1 MPKVSVLLPTLALSL
16 ILGSCS
22 LLPGGEGGSP
32 DQPQAI
38 PQPVPQPEATETS
51 ELLTPNANTSV
62 FIPSTD
68 PDVRRKQTAQG
79 RNDPFAD
86 LPLGTPQVVF
96 VPERP
101 KAKPTQTTPAV
112 TSLNGGGGGGA
123 VAGAAAGQAGSS
135 SAGNATAGT
144 SSSGKNTVA
153 LAPVPAKLSF
163 SPLLPE
169 LPKADLAEETEVTG
183 VIQLNGVNH
192 VMVQAPNEKY
202 SRYVRVGDYI
212 AEGQVQVKR
221 VDFRRNAP
229 VVVLE
234 QYGIEVY
241 KQLDDALFATRREK
255 AEPTETTPTL
265 EQS

>member
-1 MPKVSVLLPTLALSL
+1 MPKVSILLPTLALSI

-22 LLPGGEGGSP
+22 LLPGGEEGSP
-32 DQPQAI
+32 DQPQVIPPAA
-38 PQPVPQPEATETS
+38 PQPATPETS

-96 VPERP
+96 VPEP
-101 KAKPTQTTPAV
+101 PPEPVATQATPNV
-112 TSLNGGGGGGA
+112 PSLNGGGGTAGG
-123 VAGAAAGQAGSS
+123 
-135 SAGNATAGT
+135 TAGT
-144 SSSGKNTVA
+144 AGGGTAGGTAGTTGTSSGTALVA
-153 LAPVPAKLSF
+153 LVPAPAKLSF
-163 SPLLPE
+163 SPILPE
-169 LPKADLAEETEVTG
+169 LPQADLAEETQVTG
-183 VIQLNGVNH
+183 VVQLNGVNH
-192 VMVQAPNEKY
+192 VMVQAPNEKH

-212 AEGQVQVKR
+212 ADGQVQVKR

-241 KQLDDALFATRREK
+241 KQLDDALFANRREQS
-255 AEPTETTPTL
+255 EPTEATPTL